1 MTVCKLDQEGGIM
14 RLLPKLF
21 VGAVA
26 AGYFSHCSRRCARV
40 EVGCVWR
47 RQPYRT
53 RQVGSRE

>member
-1 MTVCKLDQEGGIM
+1 M